1 MIATKNRIFLMVN
14 TILRGKI
21 TTNIWNT
28 QGFSEKKSNFLF
40 FFCLPLI
47 IEGIPLEM

>member
-1 MIATKNRIFLMVN
+1 MVN

-21 TTNIWNT
+21 TTKIWNT

-40 FFCLPLI
+40 FFLFAFDYR
-47 IEGIPLEM
+47 LEM